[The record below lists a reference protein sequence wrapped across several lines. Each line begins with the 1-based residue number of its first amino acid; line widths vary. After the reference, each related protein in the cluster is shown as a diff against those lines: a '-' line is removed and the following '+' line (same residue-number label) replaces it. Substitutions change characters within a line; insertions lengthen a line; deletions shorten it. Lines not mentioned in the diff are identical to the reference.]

1 MPLPVVGSVRSGVA
15 LVAVGLVGV
24 GLVGVEVVGPGVAAP
39 VLAAPASGPTQIT
52 IFPTTTTAT
61 TRPSTTSPPTPT
73 TAPPAPPPAPGSTTT
88 LLPPPGGPVP
98 SNPAPPKTTPPP
110 AATVPSTQLTGL
122 LLGIQS
128 DLAQLDALAAY
139 QQDVG
144 TLTQAKAGAASTTSG
159 VAQAVAAQQA
169 AEAEL
174 TAAAQ
179 AVDSTIHRL
188 SGLAL
193 SMYLHDGVGPQVRTS
208 GSVTAVATRRVLLS
222 LLLDQRKR
230 EVAAARK
237 ALSAVG
243 QSVKAAQD
251 QVKEANAVQVRANE
265 TVAQAAANLATD
277 KAAALG
283 KLAAVKKPSGIPIP
297 TIMGPPALTPADLA
311 GWFASTGHQANVTVP
326 MAQLAQDYVDA
337 GAAEGVRS
345 DIAFAQSVIETGFFG
360 FPAGGQ
366 LTGNDNNFAGIG
378 ACDSCAH
385 GWAFPDARRGVA
397 AQIQLLHAYASRT
410 LIPTPLVGQV
420 GVHGCCPTWAA
431 LTGVWATSPT
441 YAFAVLTIYKQILDW
456 AVPKRL
462 AAAGVLVA

>member
-1 MPLPVVGSVRSGVA
+1 
-15 LVAVGLVGV
+15 VGLVGV
-24 GLVGVEVVGPGVAAP
+24 GLVGLELVGPGSAAP

-52 IFPTTTTAT
+52 IFPTTTTPT
-61 TRPSTTSPPTPT
+61 TRPSTAPPGPTTT
-73 TAPPAPPPAPGSTTT
+73 TAPPPGPAGNPPTTI
-88 LLPPPGGPVP
+88 LPPPGGPVP

-110 AATVPSTQLTGL
+110 AATVPSNQLTGL
-122 LLGIQS
+122 LLGIQG

-193 SMYLHDGVGPQVRTS
+193 SMYLHDGVGPQVRTT
-208 GSVTAVATRRVLLS
+208 GSVTAVATRQVMLS

-230 EVAAARK
+230 QVAAARK
-237 ALSAVG
+237 VLSAVS
-243 QSVKAAQD
+243 QSVKAADD
-251 QVKEANAVQVRANE
+251 QVKEANSVQVRANE

-283 KLAAVKKPSGIPIP
+283 KLAVAKKPAGTPIP
-297 TIMGPPALTPADLA
+297 TIMGPSALTAAELA
-311 GWFASTGHQANVTVP
+311 GWFASTGHQANATVP

-337 GAAEGVRS
+337 GQVEGVRA
-345 DIAFAQSVIETGFFG
+345 DIAFAQSVIETGFFA

-378 ACDSCAH
+378 ACDSCSH

-397 AQIQLLHAYASRT
+397 AQIQLLHAYASRA
-410 LIPTPLVGQV
+410 LIPTPLVGRV
-420 GVHGCCPTWAA
+420 GVHGCCPTWMA

-441 YAFAVLTIYKQILDW
+441 YAFAVLNIYKQILDW

-462 AAAGVLVA
+462 ATAGVLIA